1 MDTAIKIGVEVDT
14 VKVARDTIME
24 ILKYNR
30 SDDVILEGLRA
41 FTRVCNVDHATIS
54 NCVFNADGPP
64 TKRRKPRK
72 TT

>member
-1 MDTAIKIGVEVDT
+1 MDTAIKIGVDGNT

-24 ILKYNR
+24 ILKFNR
-30 SDDVILEGLRA
+30 PDDVILAALKA
-41 FTRVCNVDHATIS
+41 FTHVCNVDHATIS